1 MKIRIFENSIRLR
14 VAPSEVERLTK
25 GEKIEASIRWGA
37 APLKNFSFTMET
49 GPPHIFF
56 HEKPQPGIAITL
68 DASQVAEW
76 AQSDE
81 NALKHSFDNHA
92 AHDGLNIS
100 LEKDYAC
107 IGRGEENHPDRFPN
121 PQADE
126 KVC

>member
-14 VAPSEVERLTK
+14 VAPSEVDRLSK

-37 APLKNFSFTMET
+37 APLKNFCFSLEP
-49 GPPHIFF
+49 GPTHIFF

-68 DASQVAEW
+68 DASKVSEW
-76 AQSDE
+76 SQSDE
-81 NALKHSFDNHA
+81 NALKHTFDNNA
-92 AHDGLNIS
+92 AHDALVIS

-107 IGRGEENHPDRFPN
+107 IGRGEEAHPDRFPN
-121 PQADE
+121 PQAGD